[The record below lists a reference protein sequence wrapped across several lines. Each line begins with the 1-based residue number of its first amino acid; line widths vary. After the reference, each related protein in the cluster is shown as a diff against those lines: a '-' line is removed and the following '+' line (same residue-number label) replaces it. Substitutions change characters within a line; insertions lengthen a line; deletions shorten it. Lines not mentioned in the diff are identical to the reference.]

1 MEIATAV
8 ALVLCNAPWVPF
20 FIVNIRP
27 QGRRADT
34 RRCWSANCVSG
45 NPGVRA

>member
-8 ALVLCNAPWVPF
+8 ALVLCKARVHL

-27 QGRRADT
+27 GGRRADT

>member
-8 ALVLCNAPWVPF
+8 ALVLCNAPWVPL

-27 QGRRADT
+27 GEGARHETVLVGQLHER
-34 RRCWSANCVSG
+34 
-45 NPGVRA
+45 